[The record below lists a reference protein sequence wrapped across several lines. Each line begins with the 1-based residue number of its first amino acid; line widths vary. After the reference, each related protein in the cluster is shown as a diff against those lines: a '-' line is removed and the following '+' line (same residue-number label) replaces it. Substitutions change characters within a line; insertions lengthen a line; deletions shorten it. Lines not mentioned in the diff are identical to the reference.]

1 MCVRV
6 FCPLLVF
13 GACVCVLSVAL
24 RAVQT
29 AVQDRI
35 KTPARQLWE
44 PQERCVP
51 GALGMINGRVGVV
64 TKGKRFD
71 TAGKPTQVRLRWPD
85 GSHSRWH
92 LIQVRKRRSFGPF
105 MLKCHHFAKTGSEQT
120 WEKLRKRAVR
130 FHPACEA
137 CPGATLVGCTGD
149 GSRGGGEACC

>member
-1 MCVRV
+1 LVR
-6 FCPLLVF
+6 
-13 GACVCVLSVAL
+13 ACACVLSVAHVFWCACVRVLSAAL

-105 MLKCHHFAKTGSEQT
+105 DAKMPSFCQDRLGTNMGKA
-120 WEKLRKRAVR
+120 EKKG
-130 FHPACEA
+130 
-137 CPGATLVGCTGD
+137 GAFSSST
-149 GSRGGGEACC
+149 

>member
-1 MCVRV
+1 M
-6 FCPLLVF
+6 
-13 GACVCVLSVAL
+13 
-24 RAVQT
+24 
-29 AVQDRI
+29 QDRI

-92 LIQVRKRRSFGPF
+92 LIQVRKRRSFGLFYGKNAIILPRQAQD
-105 MLKCHHFAKTGSEQT
+105 K
-120 WEKLRKRAVR
+120 
-130 FHPACEA
+130 
-137 CPGATLVGCTGD
+137 D
-149 GSRGGGEACC
+149 G